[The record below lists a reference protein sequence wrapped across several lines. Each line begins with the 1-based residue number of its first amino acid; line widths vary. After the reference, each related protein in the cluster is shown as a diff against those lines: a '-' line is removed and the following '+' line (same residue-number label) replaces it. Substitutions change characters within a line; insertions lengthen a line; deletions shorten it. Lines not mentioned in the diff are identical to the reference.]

1 MLRDQRYSKQ
11 TMNRRTNVLIVT
23 RKIGQGVVIGNDIIV
38 KVDKLKGHGVRL
50 SIHAPKD
57 LVVLRDELVK
67 DEQTLALCKQLNE
80 RKPKNEDR

>member
-1 MLRDQRYSKQ
+1 M
-11 TMNRRTNVLIVT
+11 LIVT
-23 RKIGQGVVIGNDIIV
+23 RKIGQGVVIGNDIVV

-57 LVVLRDELVK
+57 LVVLRDELVTN
-67 DEQTLALCKQLNE
+67 EHALALCKQLDE

>member
-23 RKIGQGVVIGNDIIV
+23 RKIGQGVVIGNDIVV

-67 DEQTLALCKQLNE
+67 DEQTLALCKQLKE

>member
-1 MLRDQRYSKQ
+1 M
-11 TMNRRTNVLIVT
+11 LIVT
-23 RKIGQGVVIGNDIIV
+23 RKIGQGVVIGNDIVV

-57 LVVLRDELVK
+57 LVVLRDELVTN
-67 DEQTLALCKQLNE
+67 EQALALCKQLNE